1 MKENKTQWLIAVLGI
16 TFTVLQGFT
25 TYYTRNVDARLNQI
39 AVKLDETRE
48 MSIETAARLAAINQR
63 LSQTESQLKEIHRTA
78 LTNQKDIAIV
88 KAVGNK

>member
-1 MKENKTQWLIAVLGI
+1 MKENKTQILVAILGVI
-16 TFTVLQGFT
+16 FATLQGFT

-78 LTNQKDIAIV
+78 LTNQKEIAIV
-88 KAVGNK
+88 KAVNSQ